1 MRGTGAPHRNSIGAP
16 LEKGFV
22 DDGWVAARPTAF
34 RCTEAA
40 DVDRIRYGIEDL
52 TSSPELTASGPPVAK
67 KGGLLDHR
75 SLDASATSSNIVL
88 TIPASRGTSTSCFV
102 FGSVE
107 YPNGI
112 LPATR

>member
-52 TSSPELTASGPPVAK
+52 TSSPELTASGPPLAK
-67 KGGLLDHR
+67 KGGLLDRR
-75 SLDASATSSNIVL
+75 SLYAIGHKFKDRFDDSGFTWGGYQLLRFRV
-88 TIPASRGTSTSCFV
+88 G
-102 FGSVE
+102 
-107 YPNGI
+107 
-112 LPATR
+112 

>member
-52 TSSPELTASGPPVAK
+52 TSSPEPPASGPPAAK
-67 KGGLLDHR
+67 KRGLLDHR
-75 SLDASATSSNIVL
+75 RLDAIGHKFEHRLDDSGFAWDGYKLLRFRV
-88 TIPASRGTSTSCFV
+88 G
-102 FGSVE
+102 
-107 YPNGI
+107 
-112 LPATR
+112 